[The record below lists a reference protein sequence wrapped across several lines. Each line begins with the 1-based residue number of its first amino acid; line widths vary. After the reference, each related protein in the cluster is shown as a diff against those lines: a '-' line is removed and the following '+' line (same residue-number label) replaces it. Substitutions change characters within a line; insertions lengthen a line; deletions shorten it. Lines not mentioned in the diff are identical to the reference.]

1 MRLRAAAPGSPDLAR
16 RRQALVVVLTFLT
29 GSADAIGFL
38 ALGGAFSSVM
48 TGNMVLLGLSA
59 GRGDADLALTSGCAI
74 LSFIIGVLAGARL
87 AGPAQP
93 DDPVWPRR
101 VTHTLVLELLV
112 FVVFL
117 VVWVVTL
124 PSRSPPVDLGLL
136 MLSAAALGVQS
147 SAIQR
152 FGVPGLSSTYLT
164 GTLTSLIAGVAAR
177 RPWRH
182 LRPKAHVLLALIS
195 GAVVGSLLAR
205 QLPAWSPVLLI
216 APLVLVI
223 TVSARMAE
231 QPARRLAEAP
241 GGPAGPPAPPD
252 RSGIEKHRP
261 YHRT

>member
-1 MRLRAAAPGSPDLAR
+1 MRFRAAVKGNRNLAR

-59 GRGDADLALTSGCAI
+59 GSGDADLALTSGCAI
-74 LSFIIGVLAGARL
+74 VSFITGVLAGARL
-87 AGPAQP
+87 AGSAQP

-117 VVWVVTL
+117 VVWVVNL
-124 PSRSPPVDLGLL
+124 PSRSEQVDLGLL
-136 MLSAAALGVQS
+136 MLSAAALGIQS

-177 RPWRH
+177 SPWQS
-182 LRPKAHVLLALIS
+182 LRPKAQVLLALIT
-195 GAVVGSLLAR
+195 GAVVGALMAR
-205 QLPAWSPVLLI
+205 YLPAWSPVLLI

-223 TVSARMAE
+223 AASVGAGGGQR
-231 QPARRLAEAP
+231 P
-241 GGPAGPPAPPD
+241 GP
-252 RSGIEKHRP
+252 
-261 YHRT
+261 

>member
-1 MRLRAAAPGSPDLAR
+1 MLKTVPTVMRFRAGVKGNRNLAR

-59 GRGDADLALTSGCAI
+59 GSGDADLALTSGCAI
-74 LSFIIGVLAGARL
+74 VSFITGVLAGARL
-87 AGPAQP
+87 AGSAQP

-117 VVWVVTL
+117 VVWVVNL
-124 PSRSPPVDLGLL
+124 PSRSEQVDLGLL

-177 RPWRH
+177 SPWH
-182 LRPKAHVLLALIS
+182 SLRPKAHVLSALVT
-195 GAVVGSLLAR
+195 GAVVGALMAGH
-205 QLPAWSPVLLI
+205 LPAWSPVLLI
-216 APLVLVI
+216 APLLLVI
-223 TVSARMAE
+223 VASARIAE
-231 QPARRLAEAP
+231 
-241 GGPAGPPAPPD
+241 
-252 RSGIEKHRP
+252 
-261 YHRT
+261 

>member
-1 MRLRAAAPGSPDLAR
+1 MLRTVPPVIRFRAAAKGNQHLLR
-16 RRQALVVVLTFLT
+16 RRHALVVVLTFLT
-29 GSADAIGFL
+29 GSADAVGFL

-59 GRGDADLALTSGCAI
+59 GRGDTDLALTSGCAI
-74 LSFIIGVLAGARL
+74 ASFITGVLAGARL
-87 AGPAQP
+87 AGSAQP

-101 VTHTLVLELLV
+101 VTRALVLELLV

-124 PSRSPPVDLGLL
+124 PSRSEQVDLGLL

-177 RPWRH
+177 SPWRS
-182 LRPKAHVLLALIS
+182 LRPKVHVLLALMS
-195 GAVVGSLLAR
+195 GAAVGALVAMHLS
-205 QLPAWSPVLLI
+205 AWSPVLLI
-216 APLVLVI
+216 VPLVFVI
-223 TVSARMAE
+223 AVSSRMS
-231 QPARRLAEAP
+231 
-241 GGPAGPPAPPD
+241 D
-252 RSGIEKHRP
+252 
-261 YHRT
+261 